1 MKLGH
6 IVFATTL
13 CHFCCRVTRVVLGR
27 LQCAVSAALCLA
39 TCIQRLMEMVPKW
52 DGWIQPSVVDL
63 LSSIMKSDDVCDGS
77 SSGSSVV
84 MLSVRRPT

>member
-13 CHFCCRVTRVVLGR
+13 CHFCRRVIRVVLGR

-39 TCIQRLMEMVPKW
+39 TCVQRLLDMVPKW
-52 DGWIQPSVVDL
+52 DGRIQLSVVDL
-63 LSSIMKSDDVCDGS
+63 LSSIMKSDDVS
-77 SSGSSVV
+77 SFPNASSY
-84 MLSVRRPT
+84 